1 MMWNKAKVS
10 RGLGQCLT
18 VILAVLPLSG
28 FAFGALAHDGVHLV
42 IAANAD
48 GITLPES
55 WVSGITSV
63 TLQNDT
69 EIDFQPAIARFI
81 NGATMDDFMA
91 AMMAQDFAGML
102 ATVSALGSATAKPG
116 ESVDV
121 TYDLIAGDYLF
132 LNFNPAGPPTLM
144 PFTVAENEGEAVEAP
159 EADVVIEM
167 VDFNYA
173 MPVEIT
179 TDDVLWHFTNTGE
192 QTHEIVVYRIEE
204 GETIDAVTTAVMEA
218 LMAAAPGTP
227 PDMPYEKAFSF
238 VGMSPDENA
247 WMEVRL
253 ESGTYAALCFIPDA
267 TSEEMTTHLAHGM
280 IRLFTVTDVNS

>member
-1 MMWNKAKVS
+1 
-10 RGLGQCLT
+10 
-18 VILAVLPLSG
+18 
-28 FAFGALAHDGVHLV
+28 
-42 IAANAD
+42 
-48 GITLPES
+48 
-55 WVSGITSV
+55 
-63 TLQNDT
+63 
-69 EIDFQPAIARFI
+69 
-81 NGATMDDFMA
+81 
-91 AMMAQDFAGML
+91 
-102 ATVSALGSATAKPG
+102 
-116 ESVDV
+116 
-121 TYDLIAGDYLF
+121 
-132 LNFNPAGPPTLM
+132 M

-253 ESGTYAALCFIPDA
+253 ESGTYAALCIWH
-267 TSEEMTTHLAHGM
+267 TG
-280 IRLFTVTDVNS
+280 